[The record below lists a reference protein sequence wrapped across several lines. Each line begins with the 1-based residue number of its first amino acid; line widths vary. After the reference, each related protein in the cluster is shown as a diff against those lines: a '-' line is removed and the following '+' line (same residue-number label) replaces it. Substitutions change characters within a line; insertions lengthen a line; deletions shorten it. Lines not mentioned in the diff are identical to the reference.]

1 MQVSSIRP
9 IRTYPVAAPTA
20 PAAPIAP
27 EARIDGFRAEI
38 ANSFRFTSLIAG
50 SWGKPKPP
58 KPH

>member
-9 IRTYPVAAPTA
+9 IRTYPVAAP
-20 PAAPIAP
+20 AAPVAP
-27 EARIDGFRAEI
+27 EARIEGFKSEI
-38 ANSFRFTSLIAG
+38 ANTFRFTSLIAG